1 MPIFTRRRLQ
11 SMLNELA
18 PQLAGSKTQDLVSR
32 IESKQIEQALPAELE
47 LGVIWG
53 LGQIGPIEIEPEWY
67 SERTAPDVLSEN
79 LFEGHQTIVEIA
91 GLSDS
96 ALPGDKGMRNASRKL
111 CQEANK
117 VERGAGE
124 FLSYFF
130 FEETELVDQESIRR
144 ICVPE
149 SLQITEQIR
158 HDLRSWLVDHD
169 RRASEKLNLRDG
181 GLNVLVEWNEK
192 RQSQFNFRSSM
203 PPEIRS
209 NKKNYVLGVLQRK
222 SKQLRSP
229 LFDGLKCVLL
239 GDVGS
244 TALRRSQDRDPT
256 NRVIH
261 GGQIAQRFLKNGQ
274 SDIDVIIILS
284 ARRKR
289 RHFSALNETTE
300 WEAEVYSKTEVKLDG
315 VSEFVA
321 ALPPP
326 RLEGYQIRQ
335 LHEQKAF
342 SPEGR
347 GLYLGTSI
355 TGGRGIDTE
364 IRFSS
369 RALLDFLAGRETK
382 ERFMRMLGA
391 SADSNLFRI
400 QLDRGQTIASIKLE
414 PGGLD
419 EDDDYIVVTFGDD
432 AGAGSLNSEND

>member
-18 PQLAGSKTQDLVSR
+18 PQLAGSKTQDLVNR

-53 LGQIGPIEIEPEWY
+53 LGQIGPIEVEPEWY

-111 CQEANK
+111 SLEANK
-117 VERGAGE
+117 IQRGAGE

-149 SLQITEQIR
+149 SLKVSE
-158 HDLRSWLVDHD
+158 HLRNNLRAWLLDHD

-181 GLNVLVEWNEK
+181 RLNVLVEWNEK

-209 NKKNYVLGVLQRK
+209 NKKNYVLGVLKRK

-229 LFDGLKCVLL
+229 LFDGLKCVVL

-244 TALRRSQDRDPT
+244 TALRRSQNWDPT
-256 NRVIH
+256 NRVIQ
-261 GGQIAQRFLKNGQ
+261 GGQIARRFLKNGQ
-274 SDIDVIIILS
+274 SGIDVIIILS
-284 ARRKR
+284 ARKKR
-289 RHFSALNETTE
+289 RDLSALTETTK
-300 WEAEVYSKTEVKLDG
+300 WEAEVYSNVELKLDG
-315 VSEFVA
+315 VREFVA

-335 LHEQKAF
+335 LHEQQAF

-347 GLYLGTSI
+347 GFYLGTSI
-355 TGGRGIDTE
+355 SGGRGIDTK

-382 ERFMRMLGA
+382 ERFMRLLGTR
-391 SADSNLFRI
+391 ADNNLFRI
-400 QLDRGQTIASIKLE
+400 QLEMGRTISSIKLE

-419 EDDDYIVVTFGDD
+419 EDDDYIVVTFEDD
-432 AGAGSLNSEND
+432 AGAGNLNPEND